1 MGPLAF
7 VPEEGTKPQ
16 NDAHE
21 PAPRNVILRFQ
32 YV

>member
-1 MGPLAF
+1 